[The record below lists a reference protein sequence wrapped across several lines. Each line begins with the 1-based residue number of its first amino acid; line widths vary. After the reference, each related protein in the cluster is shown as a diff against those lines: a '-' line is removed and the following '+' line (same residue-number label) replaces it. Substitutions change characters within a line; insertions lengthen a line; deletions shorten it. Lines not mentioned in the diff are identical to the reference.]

1 MFTRAIE
8 LDDTYGAAYADRAR
22 VRIARFVSHADGSE
36 ANLAGARADIALA
49 QKYAGG
55 TPHVLVRAAG
65 LAFLVDRDLPRA
77 LGLIEA
83 AEQVG
88 PLDAGLLLTKGNFL
102 MFAGRLR
109 RVAGR
114 AGRRRPGSTRAT
126 PASIDTGC
134 RTSPRRT
141 VPAR

>member
-22 VRIARFVSHADGSE
+22 VRVARFVSHADGSE
-36 ANLAGARADIALA
+36 TNIAGARADIALA

-88 PLDAGLLLTKGNFL
+88 PLDPGLLLTKGNFL
-102 MFAGRLR
+102 MFAGRLDESLA
-109 RVAGR
+109 VQA
-114 AGRRRPGSTRAT
+114 RRPGSTRAT
-126 PASIDTGC
+126 PASTDTGC